1 MVRASVGLERL
12 LSTQQV
18 FLSGQS
24 AFLFAHL
31 LYTDFNS
38 LELKS
43 ASLFFVGMKAGR
55 AGVGKWGANRSTAQI
70 LLINQLAPVVI
81 LVSANLVYTY
91 YFKAYIFILMALI
104 NGLSAGITLSLE
116 PAANRFRTRRVF
128 GFELLSVSATLG
140 LFLPLLI
147 CEVLEVAFKPE
158 GWFFSILSLAHSLVC
173 GTLTIYQ
180 LRSPGIEDVYAGE
193 IDAVD
198 AEEVR
203 APELTDSECGGVIIK
218 GFAISLSLFLCS
230 LIYPIVRLVHWK
242 NS

>member
-1 MVRASVGLERL
+1 MVRASVGLARI

-24 AFLFAHL
+24 AFLFLFLFCFCFVYL

-55 AGVGKWGANRSTAQI
+55 AGMGKWGANRSTAQI

-104 NGLSAGITLSLE
+104 NGLSAGIYLSLE
-116 PAANRFRTRRVF
+116 PAANRFRTRSVF
-128 GFELLSVSATLG
+128 GFELLSVSDTLG

-147 CEVLEVAFKPE
+147 CEVLEVAFKP
-158 GWFFSILSLAHSLVC
+158 GDGFSVS
-173 GTLTIYQ
+173 
-180 LRSPGIEDVYAGE
+180 
-193 IDAVD
+193 
-198 AEEVR
+198 
-203 APELTDSECGGVIIK
+203 
-218 GFAISLSLFLCS
+218 
-230 LIYPIVRLVHWK
+230 
-242 NS
+242 